1 VASLLTHLGV
11 GLVAGRVAF
20 PSGPHR
26 LVWLAAFLS
35 AAPDLDVVTFAFGT
49 PYAHALGHR
58 GLSHSLV
65 VAAAAGLL
73 AALAV
78 RARPPWRTGLVL
90 AAVTASHGVLDAL
103 TNGGLGVAL
112 LAPFDDARYFFPWRP
127 LEVSPLGARAFLSRR
142 GLEVLTSEILWVW
155 LPVGALALLA
165 LLARRRRP
173 EIE

>member
-1 VASLLTHLGV
+1 MASLLTHLGV

-20 PSGPHR
+20 PSGKRR
-26 LVWLAAFLS
+26 LWWLAAFLS
-35 AAPDLDVVTFAFGT
+35 AAPDLDVVTFALGI

-58 GLSHSLV
+58 GLSHSFV

-78 RARPPWRTGLVL
+78 RARPPWRTALVL

-112 LAPFDDARYFFPWRP
+112 LAPFDDTRIFLPWRP

-142 GLEVLTSEILWVW
+142 GLEVLASEVFWVW
-155 LPVGALALLA
+155 LPVAALAGLA
-165 LLARRRRP
+165 ILARRRRR
-173 EIE
+173 EGA